1 LVNQTI
7 LFSIADHTYMTLAL
21 RLAERGLYTTQ
32 PNPRVGSVIVKNH
45 QIIGQGAHL
54 KAGEPHAEV
63 FALREAGANAEGA
76 DAYVTLEPCNHHGRT
91 PPCVDALIKAGVKRV
106 VVAMQDPNPLVAG
119 NGIKRLQAH
128 GIEVEV
134 GLMEAE
140 SKSLNLGFISRMTSA
155 LPYVRCKIAASLDGR
170 TALNN
175 GKSLWITGEPARL
188 DVQHWRA
195 QSCAIV
201 TGIGT
206 VLTDNPTMNVRLAN
220 TSRQPL
226 RVIVD
231 SNLQTPIDCKVLN
244 PELLVISP
252 VLIAYAQDANH
263 KASALTATG
272 AQLLHLPNE
281 NGRVNLHD
289 LLTNLATR
297 GVNEVLLE
305 AGQSLNGAFLQAGL
319 VDEFIFY
326 YAPKLMG
333 ADAKGMFAISELI
346 EMQQATDL
354 QVFDVRQIGQDIR
367 VRAKPIKRKL

>member
-1 LVNQTI
+1 
-7 LFSIADHTYMTLAL
+7 MTTAL
-21 RLAERGLYTTQ
+21 RLAEQGLYTTQ
-32 PNPRVGSVIVKNH
+32 PNPRVGCVIVKNH

-91 PPCVDALIKAGVKRV
+91 PPCVDALINAGVKRV

-119 NGIKRLQAH
+119 NGIKRLKAQ

-134 GLMEAE
+134 GLMEVE
-140 SKSLNLGFISRMTSA
+140 SKLLNLGFILRMTCA
-155 LPYVRCKIAASLDGR
+155 LPYVRCKVAASLDGR

-231 SNLQTPIDCKVLN
+231 SNLQTPVDCKMLN
-244 PELLVISP
+244 PELLASSP
-252 VLIAYAQDANH
+252 VLIAYAQDAND
-263 KASALTATG
+263 KAAALTATG
-272 AQLLHLPNE
+272 AQLLHLPGR
-281 NGRVNLHD
+281 NGRVTLQV
-289 LLTNLATR
+289 LLENLATR

-305 AGQSLNGAFLQAGL
+305 AGQGLNGAFLSAGL
-319 VDEFIFY
+319 IDEFIFY

-333 ADAKGMFAISELI
+333 ADAKGMFAISELT
-346 EMQQATDL
+346 EMQHATDL
-354 QVFDVRQIGQDIR
+354 QIFDVRQIGQDIR
-367 VRAKPIKRKL
+367 VRAKPIKSKI